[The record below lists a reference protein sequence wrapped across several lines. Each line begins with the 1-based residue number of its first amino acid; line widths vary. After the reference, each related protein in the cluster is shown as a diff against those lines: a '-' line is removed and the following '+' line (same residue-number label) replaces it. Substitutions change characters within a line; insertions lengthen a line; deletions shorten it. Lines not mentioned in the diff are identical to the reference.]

1 MMHHVDPR
9 AAHIMVVDDEPFQ
22 RRLVSEYL
30 TRQGFRVS
38 AVEGGAEMRAALLQ
52 DRADIVLLDVNMPG
66 EDGFSLARF
75 LRGQGPIGIIMLT
88 TADDMIDRVVG
99 LETGADDYVT
109 KPFEPRELL
118 ARIKS
123 LLRRSQMLVPQA
135 MEEPAPVP
143 STPAESKAEVARI
156 RVGRCL
162 LDTVRRT
169 MSTLEGDDVPITN
182 TEYDLLKVFA
192 DNPNR
197 VMTREELLDIT
208 SDRELGPFD
217 RSIDIRI
224 TRIRKK
230 VEEDAAHP
238 TAIRTARGRGYVF
251 TPDT

>member
-1 MMHHVDPR
+1 MM
-9 AAHIMVVDDEPFQ
+9 VDDEPFQ

-30 TRQGFRVS
+30 TRQGFRVT
-38 AVEGGAEMRAALLQ
+38 AVEGGAAMRAALLEEK
-52 DRADIVLLDVNMPG
+52 ADIVLLDVNMPG

-75 LRGQGPIGIIMLT
+75 LRAQGPVGIIMLT
-88 TADDMIDRVVG
+88 TADDMVDRVVG
-99 LETGADDYVT
+99 LETGADDYIT

-118 ARIKS
+118 ARLKS
-123 LLRRSQMLVPQA
+123 LLRRTQMPVA
-135 MEEPAPVP
+135 SAPDELAQNASVSASAP
-143 STPAESKAEVARI
+143 PTETRVETARMRI
-156 RVGRCL
+156 GRCL

-169 MSTLEGDDVPITN
+169 MCTLDGSDVPITN
-182 TEYDLLKVFA
+182 TEYDLIKVFV

-230 VEEDAAHP
+230 VEDDAAHP

-251 TPDT
+251 TPDG